1 MIRLT
6 ALPASLPFRHP
17 AVLVSTW
24 FGAGLIR
31 PAPGTWGTLAAYP
44 FAFAISWSGG
54 PWLLA
59 FAAAAAFAAG
69 IWASGRYCVAAEKDD
84 APEVVIDEVSAI
96 WLVLAALPMTWVG
109 WIGAFFLFRLFDIT
123 KPWPIGAVERRF
135 KGGLGVMIDDALAA
149 LCAIFAFILL
159 DLVWLVLT

>member
-6 ALPASLPFRHP
+6 ALPASLPLRHP
-17 AVLVSTW
+17 VVLVSTW
-24 FGAGLIR
+24 FGAGLVR

-44 FAFAISWSGG
+44 FAFAISWLGG

-109 WIGAFFLFRLFDIT
+109 WIGAFFLFRLFDMT
-123 KPWPIGAVERRF
+123 
-135 KGGLGVMIDDALAA
+135 
-149 LCAIFAFILL
+149 
-159 DLVWLVLT
+159 